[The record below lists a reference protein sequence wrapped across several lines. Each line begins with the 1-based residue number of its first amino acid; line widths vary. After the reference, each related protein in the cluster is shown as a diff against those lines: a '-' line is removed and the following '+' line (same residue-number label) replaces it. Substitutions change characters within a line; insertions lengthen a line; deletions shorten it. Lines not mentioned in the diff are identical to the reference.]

1 MHLVRAK
8 GRDEAGA
15 IVLYRGRGALRRARP
30 SPFTQYS
37 CVLLR
42 RPSDEAAVHQ
52 RRSPLEALLCALEPR
67 YRHLLLLVSLQDP
80 RPAQWR
86 GWDVRPLFTYRL
98 SPNAQM
104 ASWSEATRRAYRKSA
119 PASSI
124 EENSGSA
131 SDIVRWCRRSYARNK
146 RRLPAEPEALTGLV
160 DRLCEAGCAR
170 LFTARRG
177 GQLEG
182 GLAALHDGQTAHY
195 WIAGSQPGPA
205 MTVLVG
211 RALQALA
218 ASGVGV
224 FDFVGA
230 NTPSI
235 AEFKR
240 HFGPRLTPYY
250 RLERRAP
257 ILGRSQSG
265 P

>member
-1 MHLVRAK
+1 MHFVREG

-15 IVLYRGRGALRRARP
+15 IILYRGRGLLRSARP

-37 CVLLR
+37 CMLLR
-42 RPSDEAAVHQ
+42 RPSDEAAIHQ
-52 RRSPLEALLCALEPR
+52 RRSPLEALLGVLER
-67 YRHLLLLVSLQDP
+67 HYRRLLLLVSLEDP

-98 SPNAQM
+98 SPKAQM
-104 ASWSEATRRAYRKSA
+104 AAWSEATRRTYRKFA
-119 PASSI
+119 PAYSI
-124 EENSGSA
+124 EENAGSA
-131 SDIVRWCRRSYARNK
+131 ADIVRCCRQSYARHK
-146 RRLPAEPEALTGLV
+146 RRLPAEPEALAGLV
-160 DRLCEAGCAR
+160 DRLREAGCAR

-182 GLAALHDGQTAHY
+182 GLAVLHDTQTAHY

-211 RALQALA
+211 SVLQALA
-218 ASGVGV
+218 ASEVSV

-240 HFGPRLTPYY
+240 HFGPRLAPYY
-250 RLERRAP
+250 RMERRSTIP
-257 ILGRSQSG
+257 GRSQSG
-265 P
+265 T